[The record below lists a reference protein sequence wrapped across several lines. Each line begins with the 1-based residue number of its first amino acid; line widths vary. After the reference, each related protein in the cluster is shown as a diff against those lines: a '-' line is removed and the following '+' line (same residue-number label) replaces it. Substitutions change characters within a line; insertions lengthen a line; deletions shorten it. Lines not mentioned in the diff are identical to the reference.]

1 MQKSWWWAVK
11 TGICSQER
19 PVIKRRHRRT
29 STHLNSVLGAPT
41 SQWTQSCAK
50 TTCCLRCPWRLRL
63 ALAKKPEMLSRRRNK
78 ALSCFKEALTSR
90 DWRASMETSP
100 RVISSRLSMSISSTC
115 TVRETLSSSTRRS
128 CWKVE
133 LMLLASAARE
143 DTVHLTI
150 RGRKGRP
157 RALTSTSV
165 AFKARMW
172 LGSPTTPSRQI
183 PYSHQ
188 SSEFTLEHPSRAC
201 CPTYNN
207 SIKRRNEPRKNLTD
221 SQTEARVY
229 FALIDYK
236 LTILTQK
243 LL

>member
-11 TGICSQER
+11 IGICSQER
-19 PVIKRRHRRT
+19 PVIRRHHRRT
-29 STHLNSVLGAPT
+29 GTHRSWVLGAPT

-50 TTCCLRCPWRLRL
+50 TTCCRRCPWRLRP
-63 ALAKKPEMLSRRRNK
+63 ALAKKPEMLSQRRNK
-78 ALSCFKEALTSR
+78 ALSCFKEVLIIR

-100 RVISSRLSMSISSTC
+100 RATSRLNSVTC
-115 TVRETLSSSTRRS
+115 TVRETLSSSTKRS

-133 LMLLASAARE
+133 LMPLASEAQE
-143 DTVHLTI
+143 DTVHLTR
-150 RGRKGRP
+150 RGRRGRP
-157 RALTSTSV
+157 RELTSTSV

-172 LGSPTTPSRQI
+172 QASPTTPSRQI
-183 PYSHQ
+183 LFQ
-188 SSEFTLEHPSRAC
+188 SSVFTLEHPSRAC
-201 CPTYNN
+201 YPIYNN
-207 SIKRRNEPRKNLTD
+207 SIKRHNEPRKNLTD

-229 FALIDYK
+229 FPLIDYK